1 MKTLIGLT
9 LGTLL
14 ALGTVAASAAGA
26 SGATPAKEPPAGI
39 EVIVVTAK
47 RPPAPA
53 TAAEPIY
60 EVIVTAKRIASDSSA
75 NRAPA
80 VVAPAIAITVEA
92 PKFELAV
99 ADSVVRL

>member
-1 MKTLIGLT
+1 MKTPVGLT

-47 RPPAPA
+47 RPSAQT

-60 EVIVTAKRIASDSSA
+60 EVIVTAKR
-75 NRAPA
+75 PA
-80 VVAPAIAITVEA
+80 YLNTNPTPPAVAPAMAIDA
-92 PKFELAV
+92 PKLELAV
-99 ADSVVRL
+99 SDTVIRL